1 MHYYVRAPLVAP
13 ASGRGGPEPKKALLN
28 IRRAIEFRRP
38 GRLTALRAVAHLAAW
53 LPFVLGPARIIRHGW
68 RPVGDE
74 AAIALRS
81 WNSLTAH
88 GPLVGQAT
96 RLAHGV
102 FDPGPLEYWLLAIPV
117 HLDTVHGVLWGAI
130 ICCLVACSLAVEAA
144 WSVLGAAG
152 GLCASGFIVGVT
164 LWMPVIAVTPSW
176 NPWFGLTFFIA
187 ALAAAWAVM
196 SGHRGWWPALVISA
210 SIAAQSHLMFTVPSG
225 ALAILALIVG
235 LVDTIRSRAGSRW
248 VVAGLIAGAA
258 CWSGP
263 LIQQFTSR
271 NGNLGLLLRSSGATS
286 GARTGG
292 AFSLRALSAATEPVP
307 IWLKP
312 SMHPL
317 AIYRLINH
325 RPAWFAVAVLV
336 LLAVAAVMAVRP
348 LRCRPLGALAV
359 VSLVISLGS
368 LVTYSSIPVHHTSLN
383 TLIYLIVLLFP
394 VGVLSWLVVGGWAVL
409 TARLVIRQ
417 LTSAR
422 PAGRL
427 VAQAARERPRPAAR
441 PPAPRRP
448 APGRPRGHRA
458 GRGGRDP
465 GHSSAG
471 THGPR
476 GDRRPGHAHVVGR
489 LPADRPGPARPA
501 DRPVGPRLQEVRPR
515 AAEPRPDLG
524 PDPGRLPRGA
534 HAHPAGPRA
543 REPLRV
549 PRRGDPAGQSPGPAA
564 RHLGRRDQ
572 AGPARQ
578 PAVGISHPRHRP
590 PAAAGS

>member
-1 MHYYVRAPLVAP
+1 MSAPRGCARL
-13 ASGRGGPEPKKALLN
+13 GRGGPEPKKAPLK
-28 IRRAIEFRRP
+28 IRRAIVFHRP

-53 LPFVLGPARIIRHGW
+53 LPFVLGPARLIRHGW

-96 RLAHGV
+96 RLAHGA

-117 HLDTVHGVLWGAI
+117 HLDTVHGVLWGAL

-152 GLCASGFIVGVT
+152 GLCASGLIVGLM
-164 LWMPVIAVTPSW
+164 LWMPGIALTPSW
-176 NPWFGLTFFIA
+176 NPWFGLAFFIA

-235 LVDTIRSRAGSRW
+235 LVDTIRSRNGYRW
-248 VVAGLIAGAA
+248 VLAGLIAGAA

-271 NGNLGLLLRSSGATS
+271 DGNLGLLLRSSGATS
-286 GARTGG
+286 GSRTGG
-292 AFSLRALSAATEPVP
+292 AFSLKALSAATEPVP
-307 IWLKP
+307 IWWKSSMQP
-312 SMHPL
+312 S
-317 AIYRLINH
+317 AIYHLITH

-348 LRCRPLGALAV
+348 LHCRPLGALAV

-368 LVTYSSIPVHHTSLN
+368 LVTYSGIPVHNTSLR
-383 TLIYLIVLLFP
+383 TLAYLIVLLFP
-394 VGVLSWLVVGGWAVL
+394 IGVLSWLVVGSWAVL
-409 TARLVIRQ
+409 TARLVARQ

-422 PAGRL
+422 RRPASGPA
-427 VAQAARERPRPAAR
+427 VPPGPPAAR
-441 PPAPRRP
+441 PLRGALPLAGLAATALVAVGAILAMPLQGPIVRQVTDDPAMATSWAASRQIARALPGQPIALSIHDFNASALGRMTLGVTWALTPEGFRAEIMHTRLARELGNRYVFRGEAIPLVKVRVRRHGTSVAVTRP
-448 APGRPRGHRA
+448 A
-458 GRGGRDP
+458 
-465 GHSSAG
+465 
-471 THGPR
+471 
-476 GDRRPGHAHVVGR
+476 R
-489 LPADRPGPARPA
+489 LA
-501 DRPVGPRLQEVRPR
+501 
-515 AAEPRPDLG
+515 
-524 PDPGRLPRGA
+524 
-534 HAHPAGPRA
+534 
-543 REPLRV
+543 
-549 PRRGDPAGQSPGPAA
+549 S
-564 RHLGRRDQ
+564 
-572 AGPARQ
+572 Q
-578 PAVGISHPRHRP
+578 P
-590 PAAAGS
+590 

>member
-1 MHYYVRAPLVAP
+1 M
-13 ASGRGGPEPKKALLN
+13 
-28 IRRAIEFRRP
+28 
-38 GRLTALRAVAHLAAW
+38 
-53 LPFVLGPARIIRHGW
+53 LGPARLIRHGW

-130 ICCLVACSLAVEAA
+130 IFCLVACSLAVEAA

-152 GLCASGFIVGVT
+152 GLCASGFIVGLT
-164 LWMPVIAVTPSW
+164 LWMPIIAVTPSW
-176 NPWFGLTFFIA
+176 NPWFGLMFFIA

-235 LVDTIRSRAGSRW
+235 LVDTIRGRAGSRW

-271 NGNLGLLLRSSGATS
+271 NGNLGLLLRSSGGS
-286 GARTGG
+286 GGARTGG

-325 RPAWFAVAVLV
+325 RPAWFALAVLV

-348 LRCRPLGALAV
+348 LRCRPLGSLAV

-422 PAGRL
+422 PAGGWWRG
-427 VAQAARERPRPAAR
+427 RPAGGSA
-441 PPAPRRP
+441 PA
-448 APGRPRGHRA
+448 
-458 GRGGRDP
+458 
-465 GHSSAG
+465 
-471 THGPR
+471 
-476 GDRRPGHAHVVGR
+476 
-489 LPADRPGPARPA
+489 PARPLRGA
-501 DRPVGPRLQEVRPR
+501 LPLAGLAATALVAVGAILAISLQGPTVREVTDDPAMPTSWAASRQIARALPGQPIALSVHDFKKSALGRLSLGLTWALTPEGFRAELMHTRLARELGSRYVFRGEAIPLVKVRVRPSGTSVAVTR
-515 AAEPRPDLG
+515 
-524 PDPGRLPRGA
+524 
-534 HAHPAGPRA
+534 
-543 REPLRV
+543 
-549 PRRGDPAGQSPGPAA
+549 
-564 RHLGRRDQ
+564 
-572 AGPARQ
+572 PARL
-578 PAVGISHPRHRP
+578 ASRP
-590 PAAAGS
+590 

>member
-1 MHYYVRAPLVAP
+1 MSAPPLVAP

-28 IRRAIEFRRP
+28 IRRAIEFHRP

-53 LPFVLGPARIIRHGW
+53 LPFVLGPVRIIRHGW

-144 WSVLGAAG
+144 WSVLGPAG
-152 GLCASGFIVGVT
+152 GLCASGFIIGVT
-164 LWMPVIAVTPSW
+164 LWIPVIAVTPSW

-271 NGNLGLLLRSSGATS
+271 NGNLGLLLHSSGATS

-292 AFSLRALSAATEPVP
+292 AFSLKALSAATEPVP

-312 SMHPL
+312 SMKPS
-317 AIYRLINH
+317 AIYHLINH
-325 RPAWFAVAVLV
+325 RPVWFAVAVLV

-359 VSLVISLGS
+359 VSLVLSLGS
-368 LVTYSSIPVHHTSLN
+368 LVTYSGIPVHHTSLN

-394 VGVLSWLVVGGWAVL
+394 IGVLSWLVVGGWAVL

-422 PAGRL
+422 PASGP
-427 VAQAARERPRPAAR
+427 AQP
-441 PPAPRRP
+441 
-448 APGRPRGHRA
+448 
-458 GRGGRDP
+458 
-465 GHSSAG
+465 
-471 THGPR
+471 
-476 GDRRPGHAHVVGR
+476 
-489 LPADRPGPARPA
+489 PARPLRGA
-501 DRPVGPRLQEVRPR
+501 LPLAGLAATALVAVGAILAISVQGPTVREVTDDPTMPTSW
-515 AAEPRPDLG
+515 AASRQIARVLPGQPIALSVHDFKKSAL
-524 PDPGRLPRGA
+524 GRLSLGLTWALTTEGFRA
-534 HAHPAGPRA
+534 ELMHSRLA
-543 REPLRV
+543 RELGSRYVFRGEAIPLV
-549 PRRGDPAGQSPGPAA
+549 KVQVRRHGTSVAVT
-564 RHLGRRDQ
+564 R
-572 AGPARQ
+572 PARL
-578 PAVGISHPRHRP
+578 ASRP
-590 PAAAGS
+590 